1 MPLCAWLNFS
11 TSGGGGI
18 LTSPYNS
25 GGIFMLKGFA
35 HLFEKTKEHV
45 CKTRNVKTT
54 GLIDTVERSCLY
66 NRVIQLCTLDAVLA
80 QHRVDFGTRYND
92 LKGVSALHHK
102 LLLKYKWPLNEIRS
116 LSLSD
121 AMLALH
127 DELKIE
133 TLPAEAFRL
142 LTAIAQEQHFVVF
155 PDLLDEE
162 WDPTFADKLLYN
174 SEDR

>member
-1 MPLCAWLNFS
+1 
-11 TSGGGGI
+11 
-18 LTSPYNS
+18 
-25 GGIFMLKGFA
+25 MLKGFA

-45 CKTRNVKTT
+45 AEIRNVKTT
-54 GLIDTVERSCLY
+54 GFVDTVGLSCVY
-66 NRVIQLCTLDAVLA
+66 NRAIQLCAFDAVLS
-80 QHRVDFGTRYND
+80 QHRLDFGTRYND
-92 LKGVSALHHK
+92 LKGISALHHK
-102 LLLKYKWPLNEIRS
+102 LLLKYKWPLTEIRA
-116 LSLSD
+116 LTLAD

-133 TLPAEAFRL
+133 TLPPEASRML
-142 LTAIAQEQHFVVF
+142 ASIAQDQHLVVF